1 MNKQKAPRVGELL
14 TEQQVLDQGFQVARQ
29 MPDGTWLAV
38 AQMIYNGRLF
48 VDVRHVSFEACYCYK
63 TVAEA
68 TAAMLAFDPEVDDEP
83 QGWFKD
89 PKTNRIRPDGDK
101 SRETVGYATYD

>member
-1 MNKQKAPRVGELL
+1 MNKQKQTRYGGLL
-14 TEQQVLDQGFQVARQ
+14 TEQEVLDQGFQFARQ
-29 MPDGTWLAV
+29 LPDGTWLAV
-38 AQMIYNGRLF
+38 AKMIYNGRLF
-48 VDVRHVSFEACYCYK
+48 VDVSHCAFEACYCYK

-68 TAAMLAFDPEVDDEP
+68 CAAMMAFDPEVDDEP

-89 PKTNRIRPDGDK
+89 PKTNRIRPEGDK